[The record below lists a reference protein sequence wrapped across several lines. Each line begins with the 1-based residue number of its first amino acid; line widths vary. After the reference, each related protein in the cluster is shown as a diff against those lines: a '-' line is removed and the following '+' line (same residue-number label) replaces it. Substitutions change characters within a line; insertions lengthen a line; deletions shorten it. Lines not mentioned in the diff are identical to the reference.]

1 MKVSTTVAAWLGVGL
16 SAVCTVTVLAQSER
30 KMSIN
35 AVMHKQYTVSKAPFV
50 LIKKELAGERP
61 DWKKV
66 RDASK
71 SFETLARSLQKNE
84 PPWGEKASWK
94 NFTDE
99 HLGAAK
105 ALEDAA
111 EARDKDAVMAVH
123 RKLAASCKACHAAH
137 RSRGRE

>member
-1 MKVSTTVAAWLGVGL
+1 MKASTTIAAWLGVGL
-16 SAVCTVTVLAQSER
+16 SAAFTVSVVAQSER
-30 KMSIN
+30 KLSIN

-50 LIKKELAGERP
+50 LIKKELAGEHP

-66 RDASK
+66 RDASR
-71 SFETLARSLQKNE
+71 SFATLARALEKNE

-94 NFTDE
+94 TFTDD
-99 HLGAAK
+99 HLGSAK

-111 EARDKDAVMAVH
+111 QARDKDAVMAVH

-137 RSRGRE
+137 RYRGRE